1 MEYIVRR
8 TVPETG
14 EFPTYMLLDLNGA
27 TLLHADQSQGPPPE
41 SRRQIRLMR
50 PGGRLLAT
58 IDVPPATVDEEEQQR
73 DYAIV
78 HEYAVYAIV
87 SVHFRQN
94 AEGNGGPER
103 YFVLEVEG
111 ETWLLLPHPEQK
123 ACYALYDEAPAGLH
137 TYETLTELDLPRHI
151 GQFCR
156 GDEGDEQALTVQL
169 DTVRLAH
176 TSLVVL
182 ALGLLIDQTATALS

>member
-8 TVPETG
+8 TMPETG
-14 EFPTYMLLDLNGA
+14 KFPTYTLLDTNGA
-27 TLLHADQSQGPPPE
+27 TLLHSDQSQGPPPE

-58 IDVPPATVDEEEQQR
+58 IDVPPASVDEEEQQR
-73 DYAIV
+73 DYAVI

-87 SVHFRQN
+87 SVHYRQN
-94 AEGNGGPER
+94 VEDNGGPER

-111 ETWLLLPHPEQK
+111 ETWLLLPHPEQE

-137 TYETLTELDLPRHI
+137 TYDTLTELDLPQHI
-151 GQFCR
+151 GRFCR
-156 GDEGDEQALTVQL
+156 GEEGGDQTMTVQL
-169 DTVRLAH
+169 DTVRLTH

-182 ALGLLIDQTATALS
+182 ALALLIDQSATALS